1 MDFYLV
7 PVMGKVMKAPM
18 QDLRY
23 SLRMLLKRPSF
34 TIVALITLALGIGAN
49 TAVFSVVNAVL
60 LRPLPYPQAE
70 RLAYVWEASRA
81 DLADQGSV
89 SPLNFAD
96 LHGRNQSFD
105 GYFAFRY
112 ASLAL
117 TGDGPP
123 ESLAAIEASGDFA
136 RVMAAAPALG
146 RVFVADED
154 QPGKNRVAVISDGL
168 WRRRFGAS
176 PQAVGQSVQLN
187 GEATTIIGVMPAS
200 FDFPS
205 PDIEVWRPLGLDL
218 SQYPRGSHFLQ
229 SVARLKDG
237 VSFAQAQADL
247 MAVGE
252 QLEQEY
258 PNANHDVTFKPVS
271 MRTQLVGEIEKPL
284 LVLFGAVVL
293 VLLIACVNVANLVLG
308 RATARWKEI
317 ALRSALGAS
326 RGSLIRLLL
335 TESVL
340 LGLLGGALGLLLAAY
355 GVEALTKINPEAIPG
370 GRHIAIDG
378 FVIAFTFGMSLLTGA
393 LFGLAPAWQATG
405 ADLNR
410 ALREDN
416 RSATGAG
423 RLKLIRSGLVV
434 VEVGLSL
441 VLLAGAGLLL
451 QSFWKLLHVNPG
463 FRPENVATCSVNLP
477 PVKYPSEWQQAD
489 FFRRALDEARA
500 LPGVDAAGFATSL
513 PFSGSRGSSSF
524 SIDDRP
530 TPPDAD
536 GPAADRHQVA
546 PGYFR
551 AIGIPLLEGRDFSDA
566 DDRSHP
572 GAIII
577 NETAAKRYW
586 PGENPVGKRLT
597 IGMPQEVKLY
607 GKAVSRE
614 IVGVVGS
621 VKHEGLKADFQPELY
636 IPMLQLPS
644 ANMTLVVRGQ
654 SSAESLINGMRSA
667 VLSVDKDQPVRRAQL
682 LETAIARS
690 LAPQRFVTMLLVL
703 FAVIALLL
711 AGIGIYGVMSYTVA
725 QRTHEIG
732 IRMALGAQT
741 SDVLRMVIG
750 QGMRLALTGLALGL
764 VAAIALTRLVQ
775 SLLFNV
781 SASDPLTFAAIALLL
796 AGVALA
802 ACYLP
807 ARRAIKVDPLVA
819 LRYE

>member
-1 MDFYLV
+1 MQTLI
-7 PVMGKVMKAPM
+7 

-23 SLRMLLKRPSF
+23 SLRMLLKRPGF

-60 LRPLPYPQAE
+60 LRPLPYPHAE
-70 RLAYVWEASRA
+70 QLVYVWEAMRS
-81 DLADQGSV
+81 DPADQGSV
-89 SPLNFAD
+89 APLNFAD
-96 LHGRNQSFD
+96 LHNRSQSFD
-105 GYFAFRY
+105 AYFAFRS

-117 TGDGPP
+117 TGDGSPQ
-123 ESLAAIEASGDFA
+123 SLAAIEATGDFG
-136 RVMAAAPALG
+136 RVMASPAALG

-154 QPGKNRVAVISDGL
+154 QPGKNHVAVISDGL
-168 WRRRFGAS
+168 WKRRFGAN
-176 PQAVGQSVQLN
+176 PQVIGQSVQLN
-187 GEATTIIGVMPAS
+187 GEACTIIGVMPAS
-200 FDFPS
+200 FNFPS

-218 SQYPRGSHFLQ
+218 SQYPRGTHFLQ

-247 MAVGE
+247 LAIGE
-252 QLEQEY
+252 QLEQEF
-258 PNANHDVTFKPVS
+258 PNANRDVTFKPVLL
-271 MRTQLVGEIEKPL
+271 RTQLVGDIERPL
-284 LVLFGAVVL
+284 LILFGAVVL

-340 LGLLGGALGLLLAAY
+340 LGVLGGAFGLLLAAY
-355 GVEALTKINPEAIPG
+355 GIEALTKINPEAIPG
-370 GRHIAIDG
+370 RPQITVDG
-378 FVIAFTFGMSLLTGA
+378 FVIAFTFGMSLITGV

-405 ADLNR
+405 TDLNQ
-410 ALREDN
+410 ALREDS
-416 RSATGAG
+416 RSATGAS

-441 VLLAGAGLLL
+441 VLLVGAGLLL

-477 PVKYPSEWQQAD
+477 PVKYPGEWQQAD

-500 LPGVDAAGFATSL
+500 LPGVQAAGFATSL

-524 SIDDRP
+524 SIDERP
-530 TPPDAD
+530 TPPGAD
-536 GPAADRHQVA
+536 SPAADRHQVA
-546 PGYFR
+546 PGYFQ

-572 GAIII
+572 GVIII

-586 PGENPVGKRLT
+586 PDENPIGKHLT
-597 IGMPQEVKLY
+597 IGMPQEMKLY

-614 IVGVVGS
+614 IIGIVGN
-621 VKHEGLKADFQPELY
+621 VKHEELKADFQPELY

-644 ANMTLVVRGQ
+644 AGMTLVVRSQ
-654 SSAESLINGMRSA
+654 AAADSLISGMRSA
-667 VLSVDKDQPVRRAQL
+667 VLSVDKDQPIRRAQL
-682 LETAIARS
+682 LQTMIARS
-690 LAPQRFVTMLLVL
+690 LAPQRFVTMLLML
-703 FAVIALLL
+703 FAGIALLL
-711 AGIGIYGVMSYTVA
+711 AGVGIYGVMSYTVA

-732 IRMALGAQT
+732 IRIALGAQAT
-741 SDVLRMVIG
+741 DVLRMVIG
-750 QGMRLALTGLALGL
+750 QGMRLAALGLALGL
-764 VAAIALTRLVQ
+764 VAAIVLTRLMQ
-775 SLLFNV
+775 SLLFNI

-796 AGVALA
+796 TGVALL

-807 ARRAIKVDPLVA
+807 ARRAVKVDPLVA